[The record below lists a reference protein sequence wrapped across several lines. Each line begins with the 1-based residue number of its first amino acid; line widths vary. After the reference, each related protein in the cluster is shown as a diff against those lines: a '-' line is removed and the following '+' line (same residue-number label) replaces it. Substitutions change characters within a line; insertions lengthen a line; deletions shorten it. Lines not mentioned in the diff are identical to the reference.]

1 MPIRWARRLCWKT
14 ATSRSWRRLGHPL
27 LLLHGVFGGDTP
39 APDQGGGTFFLTD
52 DGTLSGRTSPPLIVQ
67 FSSAADSASGVIY
80 DIDFDEQFVV
90 QAFSET
96 DSILAEITISA
107 GDEGTGDALATPW
120 GFKRDSADVF
130 SIKFIGTRTA
140 SGAFGLGFDNFT
152 T

>member
-1 MPIRWARRLCWKT
+1 M
-14 ATSRSWRRLGHPL
+14 
-27 LLLHGVFGGDTP
+27 
-39 APDQGGGTFFLTD
+39 
-52 DGTLSGRTSPPLIVQ
+52 
-67 FSSAADSASGVIY
+67 IY